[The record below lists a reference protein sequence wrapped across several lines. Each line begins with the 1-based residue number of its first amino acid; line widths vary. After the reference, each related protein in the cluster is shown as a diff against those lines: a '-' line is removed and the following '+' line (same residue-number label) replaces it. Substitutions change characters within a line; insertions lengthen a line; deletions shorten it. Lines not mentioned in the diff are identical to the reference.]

1 MIHLMLFPK
10 MYSKGVK
17 LIKDLHDCIEAHDA
31 MSYTPVVQ
39 SSAILSRFSEHMQ
52 LFHPE
57 HADEIL
63 KSLGRG
69 EAVPAVGQGGGVA
82 GGGG

>member
-1 MIHLMLFPK
+1 
-10 MYSKGVK
+10 
-17 LIKDLHDCIEAHDA
+17 

-39 SSAILSRFSEHMQ
+39 SSVILSRFSEHMQ